1 MLLELRLRSKG
12 FLKSLYMV
20 AEHWSRGGLPVNEWG
35 RYFALLPK
43 RLIDGCSATG
53 ALMRRWRGDR
63 WEYRHET
70 DAETEARIYD
80 EAW

>member
-1 MLLELRLRSKG
+1 
-12 FLKSLYMV
+12 MV
-20 AEHWSRGGLPVNEWG
+20 AEYWSHGGLSVYEWG
-35 RYFALLPK
+35 RHFALVPK
-43 RLIDGCSATG
+43 RLIDGSWATG
-53 ALMRRWRGDR
+53 ALMRRQRGDR